1 MTDSMRYALAF
12 LSMPGHTEWL
22 VILVI
27 ALLIFGKR
35 LPEIAR
41 SVGKSLTEF
50 KKGINEAKES
60 TDEVAGDVRKI
71 KDDVV
76 NDAKQASGLNDA
88 NSTR

>member
-1 MTDSMRYALAF
+1 MIQSMHALAF

-35 LPEIAR
+35 LPELAR

-60 TDEVAGDVRKI
+60 TDELV
-71 KDDVV
+71 DDVKKTSS
-76 NDAKQASGLNDA
+76 DAVSDGKSSSGPKD
-88 NSTR
+88 SGSR

>member
-1 MTDSMRYALAF
+1 MVGTTQHVWAF
-12 LSMPGHTEWL
+12 LSMPGHMEWL

-35 LPEIAR
+35 LPELAR

-60 TDEVAGDVRKI
+60 TDDADDVKKI
-71 KDDVV
+71 KNDAV
-76 NDAKQASGLNDA
+76 NDTKRASGA
-88 NSTR
+88 NHTN